1 MFQKLF
7 GSHCFRFLVIASLTG
22 GVFLHCLDGG
32 RLAMLWGILTVA
44 AGALACCV
52 CIPRTW
58 VTYASMTVLSLALT
72 CAGIE
77 YYYYLTSY
85 NDNRVCDGKYPIVP
99 DAELGYAPKAQASAT
114 RSTVTVDGKP
124 VYSVT
129 YTTGAD
135 GWRATPQ
142 HPKASKAVVFLGC
155 SYTMGEGVEDADS
168 YPWKVAEA
176 LGDDW
181 QVYNFGLSGYGA
193 HHALALLESGRLDPL
208 FALYDTVK
216 VFFLTLPGH
225 ELRVSGFSAWDKH
238 GPRYLVE
245 DGKAVRRGH
254 FDEPLHPGWIGAQW
268 QKVRESF
275 MQTQL
280 CKEVIMQILRF
291 DHTGMIRRQGA
302 IFLGLRDYVRE
313 HYPNADFTLLVYP
326 SAAEDVP
333 IYEEQGVPLINLA
346 EAFPDWPD
354 DAKYRIS
361 LDRHPTPV
369 AYAKVAAL
377 LAARISRRDGAR

>member
-1 MFQKLF
+1 M
-7 GSHCFRFLVIASLTG
+7 GDRH
-22 GVFLHCLDGG
+22 
-32 RLAMLWGILTVA
+32 
-44 AGALACCV
+44 
-52 CIPRTW
+52 
-58 VTYASMTVLSLALT
+58 
-72 CAGIE
+72 
-77 YYYYLTSY
+77 
-85 NDNRVCDGKYPIVP
+85 
-99 DAELGYAPKAQASAT
+99 
-114 RSTVTVDGKP
+114 
-124 VYSVT
+124 
-129 YTTGAD
+129 TGAD
-135 GWRATPQ
+135 GWRVTPQ
-142 HPKASKAVVFLGC
+142 HPKARRAVVFLGC
-155 SYTMGEGVEDADS
+155 SYTMGEGVDDADS
-168 YPWKVAEA
+168 YPWKVAES
-176 LGDDW
+176 LGDGW

-208 FALYDTVK
+208 FARYDTVK

-245 DGKAVRRGH
+245 EGKAVRRGH
-254 FDEPLHPGWIGAQW
+254 FDEALHPGWLGAQW
-268 QKVRESF
+268 QKVREAF

-291 DHTGMIRRQGA
+291 DHAGMIRRQGA

-313 HYPNADFTLLVYP
+313 RYPNADFTLLVYP

-354 DAKYRIS
+354 DGKYRIA
-361 LDRHPTPV
+361 LDRHPSPA

-377 LAARISRRDGAR
+377 LSARISRRDGAR